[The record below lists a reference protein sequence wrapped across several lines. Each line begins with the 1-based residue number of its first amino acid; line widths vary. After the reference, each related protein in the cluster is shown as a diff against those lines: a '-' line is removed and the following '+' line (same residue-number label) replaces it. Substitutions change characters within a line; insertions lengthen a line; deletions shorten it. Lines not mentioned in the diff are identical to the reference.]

1 MAENS
6 AIVAEYSAREKEKL
20 WLSIQQLW
28 PSIRQEKELW
38 PSIRQEKELWL
49 SIQQNCGRGFGKRK
63 EIWLRFQQI
72 QGVANLISKH
82 ERGRKMKEIGVT
94 WYVWL
99 KALKLC
105 VVMLLY

>member
-6 AIVAEYSAREKEKL
+6 AIVAEYSAKEKEKL
-20 WLSIQQLW
+20 WLRIQQ
-28 PSIRQEKELW
+28 LW

-49 SIQQNCGRGFGKRK
+49 SIQQNYGRGFSKRK

-82 ERGRKMKEIGVT
+82 ERGRKRREIGVT
-94 WYVWL
+94 WFI
-99 KALKLC
+99 AQ
-105 VVMLLY
+105 MG